1 MPELLQRATGMEV
14 FQVRDRMR
22 VKPDCIYVI
31 PPNRDMSI
39 LHGVLA
45 PLRADAP
52 RGLRLPVD
60 FFLRSLAEDRQEQ
73 SIGVILSGMGSD
85 GTMGLRAIKEK
96 GGVALVQEPA
106 SAKFDSM
113 PRSAIDAGLADL
125 VAPAEELPGKIIN
138 FLRHSHS
145 YRNRTSI

>member
-1 MPELLQRATGMEV
+1 
-14 FQVRDRMR
+14 
-22 VKPDCIYVI
+22 
-31 PPNRDMSI
+31 PPNKEMSI
-39 LHGVLA
+39 LHGVLHLFEPA
-45 PLRADAP
+45 AP

-60 FFLRSLAEDRQEQ
+60 FFLRSLAEDRQER

-96 GGVALVQEPA
+96 RGIALVQEPG

-125 VAPAEELPGKIIN
+125 VAPAEELPAKIIE
-138 FLRHSHS
+138 FLRHAHLVI
-145 YRNRTSI
+145 RTERPIEDKDQSALEKV